1 MKRKA
6 SADVIG
12 IHIAKHSEGHQIPL
26 KRIRA
31 LLKEILPDA
40 EETIKYGMPCFAV
53 GGKGV
58 AAFDS
63 FKNHWSYFPMSG
75 SVLGKV
81 DELPSWTEEAKG
93 TLRIP
98 LDKMLTK
105 QLVRQLV
112 RIRLDE
118 INKVSSDKR

>member
-1 MKRKA
+1 
-6 SADVIG
+6 
-12 IHIAKHSEGHQIPL
+12 
-26 KRIRA
+26 
-31 LLKEILPDA
+31 
-40 EETIKYGMPCFAV
+40 
-53 GGKGV
+53 
-58 AAFDS
+58 
-63 FKNHWSYFPMSG
+63 MSG

-81 DELPSWTEEAKG
+81 NELPSWTEEAKG

-118 INKVSSDKR
+118 IKKASSDKR

>member
-1 MKRKA
+1 MKGKA

-12 IHIAKHSEGHQIPL
+12 IHIAKYSEVHQIPL

-40 EETIKYGMPCFAV
+40 EETIKYGMPCFTV

-63 FKNHWSYFPMSG
+63 HKNHWSYFPMSG

-118 INKVSSDKR
+118 IKKVSSDKR